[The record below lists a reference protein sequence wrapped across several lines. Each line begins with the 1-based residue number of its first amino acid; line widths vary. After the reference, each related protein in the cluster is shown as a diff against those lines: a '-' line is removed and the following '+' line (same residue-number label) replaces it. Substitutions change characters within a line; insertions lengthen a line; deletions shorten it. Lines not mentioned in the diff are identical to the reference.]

1 MNCAFCTA
9 RGHKPWPSCA
19 QHCNQKETD
28 MAKVIRRK
36 RKKDPIKILGRF
48 ENCLIISV
56 KGTLKLIPIG
66 GNA

>member
-1 MNCAFCTA
+1 
-9 RGHKPWPSCA
+9 
-19 QHCNQKETD
+19 